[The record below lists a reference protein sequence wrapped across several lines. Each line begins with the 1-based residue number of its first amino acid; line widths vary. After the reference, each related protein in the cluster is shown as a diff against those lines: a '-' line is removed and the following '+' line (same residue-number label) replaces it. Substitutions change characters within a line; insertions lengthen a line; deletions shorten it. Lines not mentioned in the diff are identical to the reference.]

1 MMGRANP
8 HQPFASSVERSGGRR
23 SDRFSTSLETNGG
36 GEQTCTPAVQ
46 QGFRSFERSAQQGFT
61 LIELLVALM
70 IFAMLAAAG
79 VLLLGNSVSAQAQ
92 VKARL
97 DDMAAVQRAGGALA
111 GDLGQAVPRITRTE
125 AGTLAP
131 AFWAHDGGEDQP
143 VMQFVR
149 GGWDNLGDLP
159 RPSLQ
164 KVEYWVR
171 QGRLER
177 RTYAQLDGA
186 AGDDPA
192 GLLENVEAAKLRFR
206 DAQGEWR
213 EEWTPSQPDL
223 LPKAVELTVTRKG
236 EPPVTLRF
244 LVAPGPVEQAPDAG
258 GTIGA

>member
-1 MMGRANP
+1 MRT
-8 HQPFASSVERSGGRR
+8 FAHDE
-23 SDRFSTSLETNGG
+23 
-36 GEQTCTPAVQ
+36 A
-46 QGFRSFERSAQQGFT
+46 GFT

-92 VKARL
+92 IKLRL

-111 GDLGQAVPRITRTE
+111 ADLGQAVPRISRTE

-131 AFWAHDGGEDQP
+131 AFWSHREGESVP
-143 VMQFVR
+143 LLQFVR

-177 RTYAQLDGA
+177 RTYAQVDGA
-186 AGDDPA
+186 AGDEPA
-192 GLLENVEAAKLRFR
+192 ALLDHVEDVALRFR
-206 DAQGEWR
+206 DAKGDWR
-213 EEWTPSQPDL
+213 DDWAPTQPDL
-223 LPKAVELTVTRKG
+223 MPRAVEMMVTRTG

-244 LVAPGPVEQAPDAG
+244 LVGPGPVEKLEGDAVG
-258 GTIGA
+258 G

>member
-1 MMGRANP
+1 MRT
-8 HQPFASSVERSGGRR
+8 FAHDG
-23 SDRFSTSLETNGG
+23 
-36 GEQTCTPAVQ
+36 A
-46 QGFRSFERSAQQGFT
+46 GFT

-92 VKARL
+92 IKLRL

-111 GDLGQAVPRITRTE
+111 ADLGQAVPRISRTE

-131 AFWAHDGGEDQP
+131 AFWSHREGESVP
-143 VMQFVR
+143 LLQFVR

-177 RTYAQLDGA
+177 RTYAQVDGA
-186 AGDDPA
+186 AGDEPA
-192 GLLENVEAAKLRFR
+192 ALLDHVEDVALRFR
-206 DAQGEWR
+206 DAKGDWR
-213 EEWTPSQPDL
+213 DDWAPTQPDL
-223 LPKAVELTVTRKG
+223 MPRAVEMMVTRTG

-244 LVAPGPVEQAPDAG
+244 LVGPGPVEKLEGEAVG
-258 GTIGA
+258 G

>member
-1 MMGRANP
+1 MSRASDGAGS
-8 HQPFASSVERSGGRR
+8 HQ
-23 SDRFSTSLETNGG
+23 
-36 GEQTCTPAVQ
+36 EQRGQA
-46 QGFRSFERSAQQGFT
+46 GFT

-92 VKARL
+92 VKERL

-111 GDLGQAVPRITRTE
+111 ADLGQAVPRISRTE

-131 AFWAHDGGEDQP
+131 AFWSHREGGAVP

-177 RTYAQLDGA
+177 RTYRQVDGA
-186 AGDDPA
+186 GGEEPATLLDHVDDVA
-192 GLLENVEAAKLRFR
+192 LRFR
-206 DAQGEWR
+206 DARGEWR
-213 EEWTPSQPDL
+213 DEWIPTQPDL
-223 LPKAVELTVTRKG
+223 MPRAVELTVTRTG
-236 EPPVTLRF
+236 EAPVTLRF
-244 LVAPGPVEQAPDAG
+244 LVGPGPAEKLEGEMAG
-258 GTIGA
+258 A

>member
-1 MMGRANP
+1 MSRASDGAGS
-8 HQPFASSVERSGGRR
+8 HREERG
-23 SDRFSTSLETNGG
+23 
-36 GEQTCTPAVQ
+36 QA
-46 QGFRSFERSAQQGFT
+46 GFT

-92 VKARL
+92 VKERL

-111 GDLGQAVPRITRTE
+111 ADLGQAVPRISRTE

-131 AFWAHDGGEDQP
+131 AFWSHREGEAVP

-177 RTYAQLDGA
+177 RTYRQIDGA
-186 AGDDPA
+186 AGEEPATLLDHVDDVA
-192 GLLENVEAAKLRFR
+192 LRFR
-206 DAQGEWR
+206 DARGEWR
-213 EEWTPSQPDL
+213 DEWIPTQPDL
-223 LPKAVELTVTRKG
+223 MPRAVELTVTRTG
-236 EPPVTLRF
+236 EAPVTLRF
-244 LVAPGPVEQAPDAG
+244 LVGPGPAERLEGEMAG
-258 GTIGA
+258 A

>member
-1 MMGRANP
+1 MI
-8 HQPFASSVERSGGRR
+8 ASARS
-23 SDRFSTSLETNGG
+23 
-36 GEQTCTPAVQ
+36 Q
-46 QGFRSFERSAQQGFT
+46 QGFTPSSRSAQQGFT

-70 IFAMLAAAG
+70 IFALLAGAG

-97 DDMAAVQRAGGALA
+97 DDMAAVQRASGALA
-111 GDLGQAVPRITRTE
+111 ADLGQAAPRITRTE

-131 AFWAHDGGEDQP
+131 AFWARGAGEDQP

-186 AGDDPA
+186 AGDDPTT
-192 GLLENVEAAKLRFR
+192 LLENVETATLRFR
-206 DAQGEWR
+206 DASGQWR
-213 EEWTPSQPDL
+213 KEWTPTQPDL
-223 LPKAVELTVTRKG
+223 LPRAVEIVIQRTG
-236 EPPVTLRF
+236 EPAMTLRF
-244 LVAPGPVEQAPDAG
+244 LVAPGPPEKPIVEGAAPG
-258 GTIGA
+258 V

>member
-1 MMGRANP
+1 MSRA
-8 HQPFASSVERSGGRR
+8 
-23 SDRFSTSLETNGG
+23 SDRAGSHQE
-36 GEQTCTPAVQ
+36 
-46 QGFRSFERSAQQGFT
+46 ERGQAGFT

-92 VKARL
+92 VKERL

-111 GDLGQAVPRITRTE
+111 ADLGQAVPRISRTE

-131 AFWAHDGGEDQP
+131 AFWSHREGEAVP

-177 RTYAQLDGA
+177 RTYRQVDGA
-186 AGDDPA
+186 AGEEPATLLDHVDDVA
-192 GLLENVEAAKLRFR
+192 LRFR
-206 DAQGEWR
+206 DARGEWR
-213 EEWTPSQPDL
+213 DEWIPTQPDL
-223 LPKAVELTVTRKG
+223 MPRAVELTVTRTG
-236 EPPVTLRF
+236 EAPVTLRF
-244 LVAPGPVEQAPDAG
+244 LVGPGPAERLEGEMAG
-258 GTIGA
+258 A